1 MCVCSLWMIGVAG
14 QGLGLL
20 AFPRWST
27 REGGREYVIPLSNP
41 CSYRSVI
48 NPKESNGLELMLLF
62 FFFFSG
68 LSVYL
73 GHIDQNAATM
83 SEFNNAIHIS
93 TLGYT
98 PTLM

>member
-27 REGGREYVIPLSNP
+27 REGGRENVMPVTNA

-48 NPKESNGLELMLLF
+48 KPKESTELELLLLF
-62 FFFFSG
+62 IQDCLFIQVS
-68 LSVYL
+68 
-73 GHIDQNAATM
+73 
-83 SEFNNAIHIS
+83 
-93 TLGYT
+93 
-98 PTLM
+98 

>member
-20 AFPRWST
+20 AFPRWSM
-27 REGGREYVIPLSNP
+27 REGGREYVIPLTNA

-48 NPKESNGLELMLLF
+48 NPKESTELELLLLIVY
-62 FFFFSG
+62 SG

-73 GHIDQNAATM
+73 GLLKQDGQM
-83 SEFNNAIHIS
+83 Q
-93 TLGYT
+93 L
-98 PTLM
+98 